1 MKEGFVD
8 WRPNKRS
15 RDLLDWIDQIVYSY
29 EQQGYRLTLRQLY
42 YQLVSREVIP
52 KLLTI
57 ADDFDREGLNDG

>member
-42 YQLVSREVIP
+42 YQLVSRAVIP

-57 ADDFDREGLNDG
+57 ADDFDREGLDG